1 MDSYQ
6 QLVQLISNLSP
17 VWSFSIYALLLVAIV
32 VYFKITRKRVEFI
45 ETILTALGPK
55 LSPITQLIV
64 TVVRILCE
72 VWAGIDKRR
81 NKNK

>member
-1 MDSYQ
+1 MDACQ
-6 QLVQLISNLSP
+6 QLTQLLLNLGP
-17 VWSFSIYALLLVAIV
+17 VWSVAIYALLLVSVV
-32 VYFKITRKRVEFI
+32 VYFKITRKRVKFI

-72 VWAGIDKRR
+72 VWAAIDKRR
-81 NKNK
+81 DKNK